1 LLTGVEIPV
10 LEASGHHGPR
20 HGELHRLDRRQL
32 ESLYQRRIHTVQLA
46 DFFRGQHLRISDVG
60 KVGVALKED
69 VERVVTSTG
78 CVQVSVSFA
87 VFAAQFVPTGLPS
100 IVPCGAD

>member
-10 LEASGHHGPR
+10 LEASGHHGR
-20 HGELHRLDRRQL
+20 GMENFIALISGNSNRFTSTGSTR
-32 ESLYQRRIHTVQLA
+32 YQLA

-60 KVGVALKED
+60 KVGAALKED